1 MLAQIPIPA
10 AAIADFCQ
18 RNGVRKFALFGSML
32 TDRFS
37 DRSDIDV
44 LVEFRPAERVGFLR
58 LAEMEEELSRLFG
71 SRKVDLRTPADLSVY
86 FRDEVIRNSLI
97 AYVEP

>member
-1 MLAQIPIPA
+1 M
-10 AAIADFCQ
+10 IADFCR
-18 RNGVRKFALFGSML
+18 RNGVRKFAFFGSML

-37 DRSDIDV
+37 DESDIDV
-44 LVEFRPAERVGFLR
+44 LVEFRPAERVGFFR

-86 FRDEVIRNSLI
+86 FRDEVVRNALV